1 MERKKDN
8 NMKMKSY
15 LIKNLEMK
23 EIIMRRNMIKLRT
36 VVITV
41 ILIITTCLYATAQV
55 NVDEAKKIVIE
66 WADVNA
72 EHISDV
78 SHQIWEFAEIGLTEF
93 KSSDLLV
100 SELEKNG
107 FTMER
112 GLAGMPTSFVGT
124 YQHGEG
130 KPIIGILAEYDALP
144 NGHSCGHNLFGTASV
159 SSAIALK
166 VAMEKHNID
175 GTIKLFGT
183 PTEDTHGGKVWMA
196 REGVFDG
203 CDVFLSWHPGTKND
217 CNYGS
222 NLAVQILEIKY
233 YGISSHAGAAPEKGR
248 SALDGLTISSIAMEF
263 LREHMIEPMR
273 IQYIITNGGQA
284 PNSVPEF
291 AQMRLVIRG
300 PMMKDIDELRSRD
313 GGIDDCIRA
322 GALASGTDVTMQVVG
337 AFYNKIPNRTGSDLI
352 IDNMNYVGAP
362 IFTEEENQFVQALA
376 EKYGIPLG
384 KLDSSIHEPI
394 DDTGKASAD
403 TGDVSYIAPLIS
415 FNTTTEALG
424 TPGHSSA
431 KNEQVGMSIGWK
443 GAIFATKVLACSGLD
458 LLTDEGKLAA
468 IQKEFKERM
477 EGVDYH
483 PVIPADLWP
492 PIPKENPAD
501 FKGPA
506 VPNLPE
512 PEKPES
518 LLYWKTN

>member
-1 MERKKDN
+1 
-8 NMKMKSY
+8 
-15 LIKNLEMK
+15 
-23 EIIMRRNMIKLRT
+23 MRRSLSGLIAISI
-36 VVITV
+36 VVTLLIGLNLCVAAQANIDDAKNTV
-41 ILIITTCLYATAQV
+41 I
-55 NVDEAKKIVIE
+55 D
-66 WADVNA
+66 WADQNA
-72 EHISDV
+72 EHISDI

-107 FTMER
+107 FSMER

-124 YQHGEG
+124 YVHGSG
-130 KPIIGILAEYDALP
+130 KPIIGILAEFDALP
-144 NGHSCGHNLFGTASV
+144 NGHSCGHNLFGTGSV
-159 SSAIALK
+159 SAAIAMK
-166 VAMEKHNID
+166 EAMEKHNID
-175 GTIKLFGT
+175 GTVKLFGT

-222 NLAVQILEIKY
+222 NLAVQILEVKY
-233 YGISSHAGAAPEKGR
+233 YGVSSHAAAAPEKGR

-273 IQYIITNGGQA
+273 VQYIISNGGQA
-284 PNSVPEF
+284 PNSVPEY
-291 AQMRLVIRG
+291 AEMRLVIRG
-300 PMMKDIDELRSRD
+300 PLMKDIDDLRSRD

-337 AFYNKIPNRTGSDLI
+337 AFYNKIPNKRGSDLI
-352 IDNMNYVGAP
+352 IENMKYIGAP
-362 IFTEEENQFVQALA
+362 TFTEEENQFVQSLA
-376 EKYGIPLG
+376 QKYDLPLG

-443 GAIFATKVLACSGLD
+443 GAIFATKVLACAGLD
-458 LLTDEGKLAA
+458 LLTDQERLTA
-468 IQKEFKERM
+468 IQEEFQERM
-477 EGVDYH
+477 VGIDYH

-506 VPNLPE
+506 VPDLPE
-512 PEKPES
+512 PEKPQS
-518 LLYWKTN
+518 LLYWKTK

>member
-1 MERKKDN
+1 MQEYVKIKRFSKIFENKEIF
-8 NMKMKSY
+8 MR
-15 LIKNLEMK
+15 KNLSGLKAILMAG
-23 EIIMRRNMIKLRT
+23 
-36 VVITV
+36 V
-41 ILIITTCLYATAQV
+41 LIIGLSQYAIAQV
-55 NVDEAKKIVIE
+55 NIDDVKNTVIS
-66 WADVNA
+66 WADQNS
-72 EHISDV
+72 EHISGI

-100 SELEKNG
+100 GELERNG
-107 FTMER
+107 FSMER
-112 GLAGMPTSFVGT
+112 GVAGMPTSFVGS
-124 YQHGEG
+124 YVHGSG

-144 NGHSCGHNLFGTASV
+144 NGHSCGHNLFGAGSV
-159 SSAIALK
+159 SAAIAMK
-166 VAMEKHNID
+166 EAMEKHDID
-175 GTIKLFGT
+175 GTVKLFGT

-203 CDVFLSWHPGTKND
+203 CDVFLSWHPGTQND

-222 NLAVQILEIKY
+222 NLAVQILEIDY
-233 YGISSHAGAAPEKGR
+233 TGVSAHAAAAPEKGR

-273 IQYIITNGGQA
+273 VQYIITNGGQA

-300 PMMKDIDELRSRD
+300 PLMKDIDELRSRE

-337 AFYNKIPNRTGSDLI
+337 AFYNKIPNKTGSYLI
-352 IDNMNYVGAP
+352 IENMEYVGAP
-362 IFTEEENQFVQALA
+362 IFTDEENQFVQSLA
-376 EKYGIPLG
+376 EKYNMPLG
-384 KLDSSIHEPI
+384 KLDSSIHEPV

-415 FNTTTEALG
+415 FNTATEAPG

-443 GAIFATKVLACSGLD
+443 GAIFATKVLACAGVD
-458 LLTDEGKLAA
+458 LLRDQEKLAA
-468 IQKEFKERM
+468 VQAEFQERM
-477 EGVDYH
+477 VGIDYH

-492 PIPKENPAD
+492 PIPKENPVD

-512 PEKPES
+512 AQKPQS
-518 LLYWKTN
+518 LLYWK